1 MERINDLINPKNTNL
16 KIKETKQKNI
26 IIDGLTT
33 ILVENENQM
42 ETIIKACL
50 KSRITGT
57 TAMNEYSSH
66 SHCILIVNINKKKYK
81 IRNKK

>member
-33 ILVENENQM
+33 I
-42 ETIIKACL
+42 
-50 KSRITGT
+50 
-57 TAMNEYSSH
+57 Y
-66 SHCILIVNINKKKYK
+66 
-81 IRNKK
+81 